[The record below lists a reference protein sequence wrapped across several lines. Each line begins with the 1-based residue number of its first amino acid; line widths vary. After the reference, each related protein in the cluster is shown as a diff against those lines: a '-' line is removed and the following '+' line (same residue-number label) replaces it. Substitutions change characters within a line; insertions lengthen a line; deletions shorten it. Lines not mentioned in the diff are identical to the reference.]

1 MSGSAQG
8 LGTSVPGKPDEAL
21 GTSVPGKPDEA
32 LGTSVPGKPDQG
44 LGTSVPSGAT
54 TEGQAEERESCE
66 FFSRPPL
73 SILILGDAARP
84 EFHDARACLGR
95 WGTVADFA
103 DPDSAAAAF
112 AENRVVPDLLAV
124 AQAFPGQ
131 FSHETI
137 DRLRRLAPL
146 ARVLG
151 LMGSWC
157 EGEMRSGSPWPAT
170 LRTYWHHWPA
180 RGDRQLRRLAM
191 GQSCS
196 WALPLTASEEERL
209 LADVSTAAATCLA
222 ESTRLGESRNAPP
235 LQWGGFAEPEKAVAD
250 SIDAMEQPWQGLVAI
265 STHSHEMADWLS
277 AACRQRGLRALWQHD
292 RAATRIDGAT
302 AAIFDSAQLC
312 DEEWETVRR
321 FAEAVRPAPLV
332 ALLSFP
338 RIEDRDRAVSA
349 GASAVLSKPVLLEDL
364 LEALDQSISAAN
376 TS

>member
-8 LGTSVPGKPDEAL
+8 LGTSVPGKPDE
-21 GTSVPGKPDEA
+21 GTSAQTDEA
-32 LGTSVPGKPDQG
+32 RG
-44 LGTSVPSGAT
+44 LRCPAASPRSSA
-54 TEGQAEERESCE
+54 
-66 FFSRPPL
+66 PL

-222 ESTRLGESRNAPP
+222 ESTRLGESSNAPP

-321 FAEAVRPAPLV
+321 FAEAVRPAPACRALV
-332 ALLSFP
+332 
-338 RIEDRDRAVSA
+338 VSA
-349 GASAVLSKPVLLEDL
+349 NRRPRSRGVGRCVGRTLQTGLARRFAGSPGSVDL
-364 LEALDQSISAAN
+364 RAN